1 MTLQTDDPMATQFIS
16 AQQPDANATLMA
28 QPVRCPV
35 CSADNSTLDTYC
47 RDCGF
52 MLAQTPVVEEEV
64 EIEDTG
70 RRLVSLDGL
79 REFPLRTG
87 ENTVGREDS
96 DVLLS
101 DSSVSRAHAVVI
113 VGEGGV
119 KVRDIGST
127 NGTKVGGTRMGAN
140 QERAIKPGDE
150 IVFGIVVLRYESDVE
165 EPAAE
170 EATAEDESQPKEAG
184 EPLVAL
190 VPARLVSTDGTLVFD
205 LKAGLNKIGRRADI
219 NDIALP
225 DPFSSGS
232 HAEITEDNGVYKF
245 VDLGSTNGS
254 LVNGVKMA
262 GGDVRTLIPGDE
274 LTLGKTTLRFE
285 VVDND

>member
-28 QPVRCPV
+28 QPVKCPV
-35 CSADNSTLDTYC
+35 CGADNSTLDIYC

-52 MLAQTPVVEEEV
+52 MLAQTPAVEEEV

-79 REFPLRTG
+79 REFSLHSG

-113 VGEGGV
+113 VVEGGV
-119 KVRDIGST
+119 KVKDIGST
-127 NGTKVGGTRMGAN
+127 NGTKASGTRLGAN
-140 QERAIKPGDE
+140 EERALRSGDE
-150 IVFGIVVLRYESDVE
+150 VVFGTVVLRYESDVE
-165 EPAAE
+165 EADAVIVDEVDGQP
-170 EATAEDESQPKEAG
+170 EAAG
-184 EPLVAL
+184 EPAVAM
-190 VPARLVSTDGTLVFD
+190 VPARLASTDGSMVFE
-205 LKAGLNKIGRRADI
+205 LKAGLNKIGRRVDI

-232 HAEITEDNGVYKF
+232 HAEITEDGGIYRF

-262 GGDVRTLIPGDE
+262 GGDVRTLISGDE

-285 VVDND
+285 VIDND